1 MALKIPQWE
10 ERWEVCSVLRYHL
23 SAPTDSSIY
32 KGKITHPVAICLART
47 RETHASVTKRPGRQQ
62 RHWEGS
68 AEWFLL
74 GFTLA
79 PISSSRWARIKWSK
93 KSNCFV
99 PGVCFKGGKCSHSR
113 VISNKLRLQLGPFWF
128 WHNCLSAPPP
138 KSSSA
143 WLMVYKKKG
152 CSPFFFV
159 FLAER
164 KASCRSFCSGQEWG
178 LIISKNER
186 QSLEVTL
193 GDSEGGCGMSCRSS
207 GQAVRFFS
215 FCHSSLLLLY
225 KADTRDCTWQITARL
240 K

>member
-99 PGVCFKGGKCSHSR
+99 PGACFKGGKCSHSR

-138 KSSSA
+138 KPVAHDWWCIKRKVARPFSS
-143 WLMVYKKKG
+143 
-152 CSPFFFV
+152 C
-159 FLAER
+159 
-164 KASCRSFCSGQEWG
+164 
-178 LIISKNER
+178 
-186 QSLEVTL
+186 
-193 GDSEGGCGMSCRSS
+193 
-207 GQAVRFFS
+207 
-215 FCHSSLLLLY
+215 SLLS
-225 KADTRDCTWQITARL
+225 ARPAVGPFVL
-240 K
+240 GKNGD